1 MSSILE
7 NTAFVVQSVIK
18 TEKLELSL
26 TLTCSMQEEKQTAR
40 IVIPRDQKMKDH
52 PAYEFG
58 LKLLTGKISANQE
71 VIVSGVLVVKMHFVR
86 TLGGEIRGLS
96 SRLEVTKFAVAPR
109 SNLVHYPEFDA
120 MAATFYGDSTNS
132 CQKLAKRITRS
143 AVTDVVR
150 EQQWPMS

>member
-26 TLTCSMQEEKQTAR
+26 TLTCSMREEKQTAR

-58 LKLLTGKISANQE
+58 LKLLTGKIPLTKRSSYLAFWWSRC
-71 VIVSGVLVVKMHFVR
+71 ISCARWAVK
-86 TLGGEIRGLS
+86 S
-96 SRLEVTKFAVAPR
+96 VAFP
-109 SNLVHYPEFDA
+109 A
-120 MAATFYGDSTNS
+120 DS
-132 CQKLAKRITRS
+132 K
-143 AVTDVVR
+143 
-150 EQQWPMS
+150 